1 MKYNLAMQNICS
13 NSNQEKLNKVQN
25 EAVRFISG
33 GMRST
38 PIEACEIDANIE
50 PLSMRREAA
59 ALEMVERY
67 KRCEENNPNRIVVEN
82 WKGKDRIKK
91 KSILKVA
98 KVLETS
104 HHLPENRKPEEHFCN
119 KIPPNLELNSGGSLP
134 WNILLYILC

>member
-1 MKYNLAMQNICS
+1 MKRLASTQWGADKATLRQMYLGYVRSAMEYNLALQNICS
-13 NSNQEKLNKVQN
+13 NSNQDKLNKVQN

-67 KRCEENNPNRIVVEN
+67 KRSDENNPNRIIVEM
-82 WKGKDRIKK
+82 WKGRDRIKK
-91 KSILKVA
+91 KYILKVA
-98 KVLETS
+98 KVL
-104 HHLPENRKPEEHFCN
+104 
-119 KIPPNLELNSGGSLP
+119 
-134 WNILLYILC
+134 